1 MNPIAPEP
9 LHSRAR
15 REAALA
21 LEDGAV
27 YLGEP
32 FGADVESAAEV
43 VFNTGMTGYQEIATD
58 PSYRGQMVVM
68 THPQIGNYGI
78 APSGEESV
86 RPWIA
91 ALVVR
96 EVASHPHHWEAR
108 ETLGAYLARWG
119 VPGIQGIDTR
129 ALVRRLRSEG
139 TLRGVLRASRPG
151 GFTQGELELLR
162 ADARQVPSVSQL
174 ELVEDVSAILP
185 GEGGGDGE
193 VAVIDCGAKWN
204 ILRSLERRGVR
215 PRVYRWDAR
224 AEEILAAK
232 PKAVVVSNG
241 PGDPARLPGLV
252 SELSKLIA
260 SGTPTLGICLGHQ
273 LIGLAAGATTSRLY
287 YGHHGGNHPVRDLA
301 TGRVTVTTQ
310 NHEFQVD
317 RDSIPESS
325 GFEVS
330 HVDLND
336 GSVEGLR
343 HRELPV
349 WSVQYHPEGCPGPQD
364 SQPLFDELLALAG
377 VSGLGSQVSGD
388 AAEAKPPRPG
398 TRDLRPGARSVP

>member
-1 MNPIAPEP
+1 MNVVS
-9 LHSRAR
+9 LDSSHTRGR

-27 YLGEP
+27 FLGEP
-32 FGADVESAAEV
+32 FGADVEAAAEV

-78 APSGEESV
+78 ATSGEESV
-86 RPWIA
+86 RPWIS
-91 ALVVR
+91 ALIVR
-96 EVASHPHHWEAR
+96 ELASHPHHWEAR
-108 ETLGAYLARWG
+108 ETLDAYLAREG
-119 VPGIQGIDTR
+119 VPGLQGVDTR

-139 TLRGVLRASRPG
+139 TLRGVLRTSEAG
-151 GFTQGELELLR
+151 GFSSAELEQLK
-162 ADARQVPSVSQL
+162 ADARGVPSVSQL
-174 ELVEDVSAILP
+174 DLVDDVSGILP
-185 GEGGGDGE
+185 GESTAGGE

-204 ILRSLERRGVR
+204 ILRSLERRGVK
-215 PRVYRWDAR
+215 PRVYRWDAT
-224 AEEILAAK
+224 AAEILAAR
-232 PKAVVVSNG
+232 PSAIVVSNG
-241 PGDPARLPGLV
+241 PGDPASLPEV
-252 SELSKLIA
+252 VRELNKLIH

-273 LIGLAAGATTSRLY
+273 LIGLAAGASTSRLH
-287 YGHHGGNHPVRDLA
+287 YGHHGGNHPVQDLA
-301 TGRVTVTTQ
+301 SGRVTITTQ

-317 RDSIPESS
+317 RGSIPAES

-364 SQPLFDELLALAG
+364 SQPLFDEFLALAG
-377 VSGLGSQVSGD
+377 VVSGLGSRVSGD
-388 AAEAKPPRPG
+388 PERPQGPG
-398 TRDLRPGARSVP
+398 TRDQRPRARSAR